1 MVIFR
6 TIRGRHSD
14 NPRSKRQQR
23 LRRRLRLMYGAFE
36 YCYECDADISLL
48 IRLKDTGQIYIFN
61 SDSQWQPPKEQ
72 LVCIETN
79 KLQASYYPKPKQVTR
94 EELAPKYRV

>member
-1 MVIFR
+1 MANVR

-23 LRRRLRLMYGAFE
+23 LRRRLRLMFGAFE
-36 YCYECDADISLL
+36 YCHECDADISLL

-61 SDSQWQPPKEQ
+61 SDSQWQPSKEQ
-72 LVCIETN
+72 L
-79 KLQASYYPKPKQVTR
+79 ASYYPKPKQVTW
-94 EELAPKYRV
+94 EELASKYRV